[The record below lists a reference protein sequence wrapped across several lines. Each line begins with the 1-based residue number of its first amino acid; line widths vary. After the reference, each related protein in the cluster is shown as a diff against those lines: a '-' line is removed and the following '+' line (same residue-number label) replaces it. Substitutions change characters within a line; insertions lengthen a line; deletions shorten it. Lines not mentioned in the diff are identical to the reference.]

1 MNKLIVTGRLT
12 DDPKTTKVNDTTVTR
27 FSVAVRRDYKNKAGS
42 YDSDFIS
49 CEAWGA
55 KGETIAKFFKKGDP
69 IELEG
74 AWMTDNYEK
83 DGVKHYSAK
92 CRVAAFCFP
101 IVSRKVVTDTSSNPY
116 TYGEPPA
123 SSSPFVAF

>member
-1 MNKLIVTGRLT
+1 MNKFIATGRLT
-12 DDPKTTKVNDTTVTR
+12 GDPATRKLSDTTVTC
-27 FSVAVRRDYKNKAGS
+27 FTLAVKRGYKNKQGE
-42 YDSDFIS
+42 YESDFIT
-49 CEAWGA
+49 CEAWGG
-55 KGETIAKFFKKGDP
+55 KGETIAKYFKKGDP
-69 IELEG
+69 IEIEG

-92 CRVAAFCFP
+92 CRVSAFNFP
-101 IVSRKVVTDTSSNPY
+101 LTARKGVSETSSNPY